1 MGEEMGIS
9 ETSDESRLC
18 VCVLTCESVHVHLC
32 AIYVKKEKKKHFKVC
47 KSQV

>member
-9 ETSDESRLC
+9 ETSDESRLCVC

-32 AIYVKKEKKKHFKVC
+32 AIYVKKEEKKAFQ
-47 KSQV
+47 SL